1 MNMKKK
7 LTAIISGVLCLALLM
22 ALPFGFSGLAD
33 PDGSLNPETCTG
45 AEFNESV
52 YDEVTTFGTVLNMAT
67 NGYEWPS
74 SGTVLV
80 KGSGTNLS
88 MSSLDG
94 VVIPSGLVIDFY
106 RYYKFA
112 GDSDYTYELMAHYD
126 TTNGSATIG
135 SSDSGTS
142 SNSGTVNRPSQ
153 TPSDSG
159 NSSNSS
165 TSSEDWGEV
174 EKVFVPGTPSSSYD
188 NYYTDVPSTMWAYH
202 PIMTLTNGGLL
213 AGYGNHV
220 FGPNDALTKGQVS
233 IIFTRL
239 TGTRMIGDGES
250 YASYSDKTTAS
261 RAFVAI
267 WYAGRLDNMGGSYTL
282 NQYETSLVRDS
293 GTTGGLL
300 YSLAQ
305 NDKTAIG
312 SMSQAVYDNWRAG
325 LAAGKSTDYISSI
338 DELPDGDEIRQWIDE
353 NWEQMQKILHI
364 TNAAKYDSVYD
375 RTVAECEA
383 AICRAYNLGMFGGVD
398 NQGTFAPYSPM
409 TRAQMA
415 QILYNMGW
423 TYEGVLDY

>member
-45 AEFNESV
+45 AQFDESV

-112 GDSDYTYELMAHYD
+112 GDNDYTYELMAHYD

-142 SNSGTVNRPSQ
+142 SNSGN
-153 TPSDSG
+153 SG
-159 NSSNSS
+159 NSS

-174 EKVFVPGTPSSSYD
+174 EKVFVPGTPSASYD
-188 NYYTDVPSTMWAYH
+188 TYYTDVPSTMWAYH
-202 PIMTLTNGGLL
+202 PIMTMTEGNLL
-213 AGYGNHV
+213 AGYGNHL
-220 FGPNDALTKGQVS
+220 FGPNDTLTKEHLY
-233 IIFTRL
+233 IIMARL
-239 TGTRMIGDGES
+239 VD
-250 YASYSDKTTAS
+250 YSTAGNGNKEAAS
-261 RAFVAI
+261 RAYSVILLSDYIAK
-267 WYAGRLDNMGGSYTL
+267 GGSHSLTE
-282 NQYETSLVRDS
+282 YETSLVNES
-293 GTTGGLL
+293 GVSGGLVYNL
-300 YSLAQ
+300 S
-305 NDKTAIG
+305 TSGRFG
-312 SMSQAVYDNWRAG
+312 SMWQGIYDNWRAS
-325 LAAGKSTDYISSI
+325 LTAGRSTDYIASLSEI
-338 DELPDGDEIRQWIDE
+338 PDADNIRKWINE
-353 NWEQMQKILHI
+353 NWEEMADLLNI
-364 TNAAKYDSVYD
+364 NSPGAYASRYD
-375 RTVAECEA
+375 RTVATCEQ
-383 AICRAYNLGMFGGVD
+383 AICRAYNLGMVSGYD
-398 NQGTFAPYSPM
+398 SAGTFGPYDTL
-409 TRAQMA
+409 TRAQLCQM
-415 QILYNMGW
+415 LYNMGW
-423 TYEGVLDY
+423 INSGCLNYN

>member
-33 PDGSLNPETCTG
+33 PDTGLNGDSG
-45 AEFNESV
+45 AWSEFDQSI
-52 YDEVTTFGTVLNMAT
+52 YDVTVSSSSFKSSNF
-67 NGYEWPS
+67 EWPS
-74 SGTVLV
+74 SGSVLV
-80 KGSGTNLS
+80 RASGTNWS
-88 MSSLDG
+88 ASDFSGITVPAGIVLDIYQYAG
-94 VVIPSGLVIDFY
+94 GSTDSYKLLV
-106 RYYKFA
+106 
-112 GDSDYTYELMAHYD
+112 HVD
-126 TTNGSATIG
+126 TTDGTPVTIG
-135 SSDSGTS
+135 SSSSNTGTS

-153 TPSDSG
+153 APNNSG
-159 NSSNSS
+159 NSGNSS
-165 TSSEDWGEV
+165 TSSKDWGEV

-220 FGPNDALTKGQVS
+220 FGPNDSLTKGQVS

-239 TGTRMIGDGES
+239 LGNPMSGTGSS
-250 YASYSDKTTAS
+250 YAPYSDKTTAS

-267 WYAGRLDNMGGSYTL
+267 WYAGALNMGGSTIL
-282 NQYETSLVRDS
+282 TAHETSLVNS
-293 GTTGGLL
+293 AGINSGLL
-300 YSLAQ
+300 YNLST
-305 NDKTAIG
+305 NGSIG
-312 SMSQAVYDNWRAG
+312 SMWQAVYDNWRAG

-338 DELPDGDEIRQWIDE
+338 DELPDGDEIRQWITE
-353 NWEQMQKILHI
+353 NWEQMASILHI

-375 RTVAECEA
+375 RTIAECEA

-398 NQGTFAPYSPM
+398 SQGTFAPYSPM

>member
-45 AEFNESV
+45 AKFDESV

-135 SSDSGTS
+135 SSNSDTS

-174 EKVFVPGTPSSSYD
+174 EKVFVPGTPSASYD
-188 NYYTDVPSTMWAYH
+188 NYYTDVPSTFWAYH
-202 PIMTLTNGGLL
+202 PIMTMTEGGLL
-213 AGYGNHV
+213 AGYGNHL
-220 FGPNDALTKGQVS
+220 FGPNDTLTKEQLDIIRTRIHDADYPVS
-233 IIFTRL
+233 
-239 TGTRMIGDGES
+239 
-250 YASYSDKTTAS
+250 ASGNKAFAS
-261 RAFVAI
+261 RA
-267 WYAGRLDNMGGSYTL
+267 YAVILLSEDMVTGGSTSL
-282 NQYETSLVRDS
+282 SEYETSLVNKS
-293 GTTGGLL
+293 GVSGGLIYNL
-300 YSLAQ
+300 SESGRF
-305 NDKTAIG
+305 G
-312 SMSQAVYDNWRAG
+312 SMWQGVYDNWRAS
-325 LAAGKSTDYISSI
+325 LAADRSTDYIASV
-338 DELPDGDEIRQWIDE
+338 DELPDADKIHQWIEE
-353 NWEQMQKILHI
+353 NWKEMSDLLNI
-364 TNAAKYDSVYD
+364 NNPAKYASVHD
-375 RTVAECEA
+375 RTVATCEQ
-383 AICRAYNLGMFGGVD
+383 AICRAYNLGMVSGYDSAGSFG
-398 NQGTFAPYSPM
+398 PYNNL
-409 TRAQMA
+409 TRAQLSQM
-415 QILYNMGW
+415 LYNMGW
-423 TYEGVLDY
+423 TTSGCLDYF

>member
-7 LTAIISGVLCLALLM
+7 LTAIISGMLCLALLM

-33 PDGSLNPETCTG
+33 PDTGLNGESG
-45 AEFNESV
+45 KWSEFDQSV
-52 YDEVTTFGTVLNMAT
+52 YDVTVSSSSFKSSNF
-67 NGYEWPS
+67 EWPS
-74 SGTVLV
+74 SGSVLV
-80 KGSGTNLS
+80 RASGTNWS
-88 MSSLDG
+88 ASDFEGITVPAGIVLDIYQYAG
-94 VVIPSGLVIDFY
+94 GSTDSYKLLV
-106 RYYKFA
+106 
-112 GDSDYTYELMAHYD
+112 HVD
-126 TTNGSATIG
+126 TTDGTPETIG
-135 SSDSGTS
+135 SSSSNTGTS

-153 TPSDSG
+153 APSNSG
-159 NSSNSS
+159 NSGNSS
-165 TSSEDWGEV
+165 TSSKDWGEV

-220 FGPNDALTKGQVS
+220 FGPNDSLTKGQVS

-239 TGTRMIGDGES
+239 LGNPMSGTGSS
-250 YASYSDKTTAS
+250 YAPYSDKTTAS

-267 WYAGRLDNMGGSYTL
+267 WYAGALNMGGSTIL
-282 NQYETSLVRDS
+282 TAHETSLVNS
-293 GTTGGLL
+293 AGINSGLL
-300 YSLAQ
+300 YNLST
-305 NDKTAIG
+305 NGSIG
-312 SMSQAVYDNWRAG
+312 SMWQAVYDNWRAG

-338 DELPDGDEIRQWIDE
+338 DELPDGDEIRQWITK
-353 NWEQMQKILHI
+353 NWEQMASILHI

-375 RTVAECEA
+375 RTIAECEA

-398 NQGTFAPYSPM
+398 SQGTFAPYSPM

>member
-33 PDGSLNPETCTG
+33 PDTGLNGDSG
-45 AEFNESV
+45 AWSEFDQSI
-52 YDEVTTFGTVLNMAT
+52 YDVTVSSSSFKSSNF
-67 NGYEWPS
+67 EWPS
-74 SGTVLV
+74 SGSVLV
-80 KGSGTNLS
+80 RASGTNWS
-88 MSSLDG
+88 ASDFEGITVPAGIVLDIYQYAG
-94 VVIPSGLVIDFY
+94 GSTDSYKLLV
-106 RYYKFA
+106 
-112 GDSDYTYELMAHYD
+112 HVD
-126 TTNGSATIG
+126 TTDGTPETIG
-135 SSDSGTS
+135 SSSSNTGTS

-153 TPSDSG
+153 APSNSG
-159 NSSNSS
+159 NSGNSS
-165 TSSEDWGEV
+165 TSSKDWGEV

-188 NYYTDVPSTMWAYH
+188 NYYTDVTSTMWAYH

-220 FGPNDALTKGQVS
+220 FGPNDSLTKGQVS

-239 TGTRMIGDGES
+239 LGNPMSGTGSS
-250 YASYSDKTTAS
+250 YAPYSDKTTAS

-267 WYAGRLDNMGGSYTL
+267 WYAGALNMGGSTIL
-282 NQYETSLVRDS
+282 TAHETSLVNSADINS
-293 GTTGGLL
+293 GLL
-300 YSLAQ
+300 YNLST
-305 NDKTAIG
+305 NGSIG
-312 SMSQAVYDNWRAG
+312 SMWQAVYDNWRAG

-338 DELPDGDEIRQWIDE
+338 DELPDGDEIRQWITE
-353 NWEQMQKILHI
+353 NWEQMASILHI

-375 RTVAECEA
+375 RTIAECEA

-398 NQGTFAPYSPM
+398 SQGTFAPYSPM

>member
-1 MNMKKK
+1 MKKLK
-7 LTAIISGVLCLALLM
+7 RLLTALLAVVLLVGVVPAYAAGLNGDSGAW
-22 ALPFGFSGLAD
+22 S
-33 PDGSLNPETCTG
+33 
-45 AEFNESV
+45 EFDQSV
-52 YDEVTTFGTVLNMAT
+52 YDVTVSSSTFKSSRF
-67 NGYEWPS
+67 EWPS
-74 SGTVLV
+74 SGSVLV
-80 KGSGTNLS
+80 RASGTNWS
-88 MSSLDG
+88 ASDFDGITVPAGIVLDIYQYVG
-94 VVIPSGLVIDFY
+94 GSTDTYNLLV
-106 RYYKFA
+106 
-112 GDSDYTYELMAHYD
+112 HVD
-126 TTNGSATIG
+126 TTDGTPETIG
-135 SSDSGTS
+135 SSSSNTGTS

-153 TPSDSG
+153 APNNSGNSG
-159 NSSNSS
+159 NSS
-165 TSSEDWGEV
+165 TSNEDWGEV

-188 NYYTDVPSTMWAYH
+188 DYYTDVPSTMWAYH

-267 WYAGRLDNMGGSYTL
+267 WYAGRLDSMGGSYTL
-282 NQYETSLVRDS
+282 NQYETSLVRNS

-398 NQGTFAPYSPM
+398 SQGTFAPYSPM

-423 TYEGVLDY
+423 TYEGVLSYS

>member
-33 PDGSLNPETCTG
+33 PDTGLNGDSG
-45 AEFNESV
+45 AWSEFDQSI
-52 YDEVTTFGTVLNMAT
+52 YDVTVSSSSFKSSNF
-67 NGYEWPS
+67 EWPS
-74 SGTVLV
+74 SGSVLV
-80 KGSGTNLS
+80 RASGTNWS
-88 MSSLDG
+88 ASDFDGITVPAGIVLDIYQYAG
-94 VVIPSGLVIDFY
+94 GSTDSYKLLV
-106 RYYKFA
+106 
-112 GDSDYTYELMAHYD
+112 HVD
-126 TTNGSATIG
+126 TTDGTPETIG
-135 SSDSGTS
+135 SSNTGTS

-153 TPSDSG
+153 APNNSGNSG
-159 NSSNSS
+159 NSS
-165 TSSEDWGEV
+165 TSNEDWGEV

-188 NYYTDVPSTMWAYH
+188 DYYTDVPSTMWAYH
-202 PIMTLTNGGLL
+202 PIMTLTKGGLL
-213 AGYGNHV
+213 SGYGNHV
-220 FGPNDALTKGQVS
+220 FGPNDSLTKGQVS

-239 TGTRMIGDGES
+239 LGNPMSGTGSS
-250 YASYSDKTTAS
+250 YAPYSDKTTAS

-267 WYAGRLDNMGGSYTL
+267 WYAGALNMGGSTIL
-282 NQYETSLVRDS
+282 TAHETSLVNS
-293 GTTGGLL
+293 AGINSGLL
-300 YSLAQ
+300 YNLST
-305 NDKTAIG
+305 NGSIG
-312 SMSQAVYDNWRAG
+312 SMWQAVYDNWRAG

-338 DELPDGDEIRQWIDE
+338 DELPDGDEIRQWITE
-353 NWEQMQKILHI
+353 NWEQMASILHI

>member
-33 PDGSLNPETCTG
+33 PDTGLNGDSG
-45 AEFNESV
+45 AWSEFDQSI
-52 YDEVTTFGTVLNMAT
+52 YDVTVSSSSFKSSNF
-67 NGYEWPS
+67 EWPS
-74 SGTVLV
+74 SGSVLV
-80 KGSGTNLS
+80 RASGTNWS
-88 MSSLDG
+88 ASDFSGITVPAGIVLDIYQYAG
-94 VVIPSGLVIDFY
+94 GSTDSYKLLV
-106 RYYKFA
+106 
-112 GDSDYTYELMAHYD
+112 HVD
-126 TTNGSATIG
+126 TTDGTPVTIG
-135 SSDSGTS
+135 SSSSNTGTS

-153 TPSDSG
+153 APSNSG
-159 NSSNSS
+159 NSGNSS
-165 TSSEDWGEV
+165 TSSKDWGEV

-220 FGPNDALTKGQVS
+220 FGPNDSLTKGQVS

-239 TGTRMIGDGES
+239 LGNPMSGTGSS
-250 YASYSDKTTAS
+250 YAPYSDKTTAS

-267 WYAGRLDNMGGSYTL
+267 WYAGALNMGGSTIL
-282 NQYETSLVRDS
+282 TAHETSLVNS
-293 GTTGGLL
+293 AGINSGLL
-300 YSLAQ
+300 YNLST
-305 NDKTAIG
+305 NGSIG
-312 SMSQAVYDNWRAG
+312 SMWQAVYDNWRAG
-325 LAAGKSTDYISSI
+325 ITAGKSTDYISSI
-338 DELPDGDEIRQWIDE
+338 DELPDGDEIRQWITE
-353 NWEQMQKILHI
+353 NWEQMASILHI

-375 RTVAECEA
+375 RTIAECEA

-398 NQGTFAPYSPM
+398 SQGTFAPYSPM

>member
-94 VVIPSGLVIDFY
+94 VVIPSGLVVDFY

-188 NYYTDVPSTMWAYH
+188 TYYTDVPSTFWAYH
-202 PIMTLTNGGLL
+202 PIMTMTEGGLL
-213 AGYGNHV
+213 AGYGNHL
-220 FGPNDALTKGQVS
+220 FGPNDTLTKEQLD
-233 IIFTRL
+233 IIRTR
-239 TGTRMIGDGES
+239 IHDANYPIS
-250 YASYSDKTTAS
+250 ASGNKAFAS
-261 RAFVAI
+261 RA
-267 WYAGRLDNMGGSYTL
+267 YAVILLSEDMVTGGSTSL
-282 NQYETSLVRDS
+282 SEYETSLVNKS
-293 GTTGGLL
+293 GVSGGLVYNL
-300 YSLAQ
+300 SESGRF
-305 NDKTAIG
+305 G
-312 SMSQAVYDNWRAG
+312 SMWQGVYDNWRAS
-325 LAAGKSTDYISSI
+325 LAAGRSTNYIASV
-338 DELPDGDEIRQWIDE
+338 DELPDADKIHQWIEE
-353 NWEQMQKILHI
+353 NWKEMSDLLNI
-364 TNAAKYDSVYD
+364 NNPAKYASVHD
-375 RTVAECEA
+375 RTVATCEQ
-383 AICRAYNLGMFGGVD
+383 AICRAYNLGMVSGYDSAGSFG
-398 NQGTFAPYSPM
+398 PYNNL
-409 TRAQMA
+409 TRAQLSQM
-415 QILYNMGW
+415 LYNMGW
-423 TYEGVLDY
+423 IEAGCLDYF